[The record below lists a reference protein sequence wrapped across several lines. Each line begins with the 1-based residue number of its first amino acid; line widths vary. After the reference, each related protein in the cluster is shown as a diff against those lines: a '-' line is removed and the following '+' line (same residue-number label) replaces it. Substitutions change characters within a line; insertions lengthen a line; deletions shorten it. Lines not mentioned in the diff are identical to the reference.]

1 MFPALPCLVP
11 SFTRLSKTEPERH
24 RPIKTFKGPLAAPQK
39 CALFQ
44 GEIGQGAFQELDQV
58 AAVQQFT
65 KYAGKAKSAAEIPA
79 VIKAAVQA
87 AVSGRPGPSYVDIPS
102 DVLMASSSGVS
113 CLR

>member
-1 MFPALPCLVP
+1 VP
-11 SFTRLSKTEPERH
+11 SFIDCERSEPERH
-24 RPIKTFKGPLAAPQK
+24 RPIETLKGPLAAPQK
-39 CALFQ
+39 CVLVQ
-44 GEIGQGAFQELDQV
+44 GEIGKGAFQELDQV

-65 KYAGKAKSAAEIPA
+65 KYAGKATSAAEIPA